1 MPFPEEFPTYPTKN
15 QFIHYLESYAHR
27 FNLNPRFN
35 ECVESAHYDKIC
47 GMWRIR
53 TENKFAGEE
62 TEYICRWLI
71 VATGENAEPIVPYIK
86 GMENFNGQ
94 IMHANDYKS
103 GASFHGK
110 NVLVVGCANSGME
123 ISLSERNK
131 CYLCCLSGQFLHPL

>member
-1 MPFPEEFPTYPTKN
+1 
-15 QFIHYLESYAHR
+15 
-27 FNLNPRFN
+27 
-35 ECVESAHYDKIC
+35 
-47 GMWRIR
+47 MWRIP
-53 TENKFAGEE
+53 TKNKFAGEE

-103 GASFHGK
+103 GAAFHGK
-110 NVLVVGCANSGME
+110 NVLFVGCANFGME

-131 CYLCCLSGQFLHPL
+131 CYLYCLLG